1 MSRLRHKEKER
12 AKGGSVK
19 EEFYAGGG
27 SNVAKEAE
35 EKKKGGRVH
44 VEGEGEKAKHRADRP
59 KRARGGRMRGEGV
72 GSDKMPLTSA
82 AKIREVVKG
91 EEPQDSPKDE

>member
-1 MSRLRHKEKER
+1 MSRARHK
-12 AKGGSVK
+12 AKGGHVK

-35 EKKKGGRVH
+35 EKKHGGKVRVH
-44 VEGEGEKAKHRADRP
+44 GEGEKPKHRSDRP
-59 KRARGGRMRGEGV
+59 KRARGGRMRGEGI

-82 AKIREVVKG
+82 AKIKEVTKG
-91 EEPQDSPKDE
+91 EEPQDSPKSD